1 MNFRLL
7 LIAGLLSCFQ
17 VLAVA
22 AESNPLRDNWLELSN
37 RVDTAYKKALRC
49 EAGARRSDRSMC
61 ADFSSYMKL
70 FYPRIAY
77 LNTSIN
83 ELPTEQLQKVAAPR
97 DYENYKLKFNKLA
110 EVSNAWGD

>member
-1 MNFRLL
+1 MIVRLL
-7 LIAGLLSCFQ
+7 LIAGLLAGMPRMAC
-17 VLAVA
+17 A
-22 AESNPLRDNWLELSN
+22 AEANPLRDNWLELSSH
-37 RVDTAYKKALRC
+37 VDTAYKKALRC
-49 EAGARRSDRSMC
+49 EAGARKSDRSQC
-61 ADFSSYMKL
+61 ADFSGYMKL

-83 ELPTEQLQKVAAPR
+83 NLPPAQLQKLVAPR